1 MASLKLNIEDVA
13 VFGVWEK
20 LYDRVESERMPPADA
35 EQPAGNERSEFLAE
49 LKKPLSA
56 MHSATKATVMRRLNR
71 QEYQNTLN
79 DIFGTSLKL
88 VEMLPAD
95 GRSGEFS
102 NVGSALSVSMVQ
114 LDRYMQAAELV
125 LDTAIAKHTNKP
137 TAELITAD
145 YISGRDAKTFL
156 GSF

>member
-1 MASLKLNIEDVA
+1 
-13 VFGVWEK
+13 
-20 LYDRVESERMPPADA
+20 
-35 EQPAGNERSEFLAE
+35 
-49 LKKPLSA
+49 
-56 MHSATKATVMRRLNR
+56 
-71 QEYQNTLN
+71 
-79 DIFGTSLKL
+79 
-88 VEMLPAD
+88 
-95 GRSGEFS
+95 
-102 NVGSALSVSMVQ
+102 MVQ